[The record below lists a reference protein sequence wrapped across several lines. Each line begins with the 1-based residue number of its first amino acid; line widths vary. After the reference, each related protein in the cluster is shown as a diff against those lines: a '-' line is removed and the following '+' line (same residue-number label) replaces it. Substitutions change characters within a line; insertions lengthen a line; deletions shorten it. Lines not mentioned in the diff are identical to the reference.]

1 MCTND
6 NVLTISRKIFACLC
20 LLLSSELLANEKPF
34 VPDNI
39 PGAITVS
46 AEEVI
51 ELILLN
57 SELVVIDSRKKTEY
71 SKGHIEGAV
80 NILNTV
86 MQQEDM
92 ENISPDKTKAILFY
106 CNGTRCSRSSDAVS
120 KALDWGYKNI
130 FWFRGG
136 WNEWTDKRLPVITD

>member
-1 MCTND
+1 MSHNYR
-6 NVLTISRKIFACLC
+6 ISISVRSVFACLC
-20 LLLSSELLANEKPF
+20 LLLSVELLADTKPF

-39 PGAITVS
+39 AGAITVN

-86 MQQEDM
+86 MQQDEFEM
-92 ENISPDKTKAILFY
+92 IAPDKTKGILFY
-106 CNGTRCSRSSDAVS
+106 CNGTRCLRSADAVS
-120 KALDWGYKNI
+120 KALEWGYKSI

-136 WNEWTDKRLPVITD
+136 WNEWMEKRLPVITD

>member
-1 MCTND
+1 MHIKD
-6 NVLTISRKIFACLC
+6 NRFTRSRPILFCLC
-20 LLLSSELLANEKPF
+20 LMLSSKLLADEKPF
-34 VPDNI
+34 VPESI
-39 PGAITVS
+39 PGAIAVS

-57 SELVVIDSRKKTEY
+57 PDLVVIDSRKKTEY

-86 MQQEDM
+86 MRQEDM
-92 ENISPDKTKAILFY
+92 EMIAPDKTKAILFY
-106 CNGTRCSRSSDAVS
+106 CNGTRCLRSADAVS
-120 KALDWGYKNI
+120 KSLEWGYKNI

-136 WNEWTDKRLPVITD
+136 WNEWMDKHLPVITD